1 MEWSDFTALRAGS
14 ARFGAVAGSTY
25 PRTFLTGRGQ
35 ATENLHVSWV
45 PALGRLIGP
54 EDDDLA
60 ATPVAVIGDGYG
72 RRRFGRVREAL
83 GATVSFDDVTYVI
96 VGVLPP
102 GFSGPDPSAADV
114 WLPVWI
120 AATAS
125 RGDTWRRFRSGFSL
139 MPFVRLAPGVTAE
152 AAGAAAT
159 AALRASR
166 IDSPLADRLDT
177 EATALPGPLLPVRH
191 RGRPAVAPARR
202 RRRPGRAPRGRRQRH
217 EPADAAGGRAPPRAG
232 CAQRARGR
240 PVGRWTTAGDRERPA
255 RRPLRGSRAG
265 RGRRRRKSAPRRAA
279 PALQLGRR
287 PGGCRGDG
295 VHGGHGAP
303 GGARR
308 RPRAGPP
315 MRRAPGGSTGSTGCA
330 APGPD
335 RRCAT
340 G

>member
-1 MEWSDFTALRAGS
+1 MMRRNPGYTCAVVITLALGIGLNAAMYGLLSRLFLQAPPHIQDPGGIHRVYVRERSVFSGQVSTGNRMEWSDFTALRAGS

-45 PALGRLIGP
+45 TGEFFALLGVRPALGRLIGP

-102 GFSGPDPSAADV
+102 GFSGPRSERGGL
-114 WLPVWI
+114 WLPVRI

-125 RGDTWRRFRSGFSL
+125 RGDTWRRFLSGFSL
-139 MPFVRLAPGVTAE
+139 MPFVRLAPGVRAE
-152 AAGAAAT
+152 GRRRRDRRPARVAHRFAARRPPGYGGDRAAGSA
-159 AALRASR
+159 
-166 IDSPLADRLDT
+166 PADPRT
-177 EATALPGPLLPVRH
+177 VRH

-217 EPADAAGGRAPPRAG
+217 EP
-232 CAQRARGR
+232 C
-240 PVGRWTTAGDRERPA
+240 
-255 RRPLRGSRAG
+255 
-265 RGRRRRKSAPRRAA
+265 
-279 PALQLGRR
+279 
-287 PGGCRGDG
+287 
-295 VHGGHGAP
+295 
-303 GGARR
+303 
-308 RPRAGPP
+308 
-315 MRRAPGGSTGSTGCA
+315 
-330 APGPD
+330 
-335 RRCAT
+335 
-340 G
+340 